1 MQWKDI
7 CKQVA
12 DSYKRRNW
20 MLVRTPKSV
29 VECADPGLIVSE
41 QYQGMSL
48 ILDCS
53 LDQMFQLL
61 ERLGPG
67 MIDITALAS
76 SKGREGKP
84 SSVVPMAVERFLA
97 VRLAC

>member
-20 MLVRTPKSV
+20 MLLPTPKSV
-29 VECADPGLIVSE
+29 VVCVDPGLIVSE

-67 MIDITALAS
+67 MIYTAALAS
-76 SKGREGKP
+76 SKVQEGTP
-84 SSVVPMAVERFLA
+84 SSVVSMAIERFLA
-97 VRLAC
+97 MRLAC